1 MAPFGQLLFD
11 FLMQAIGKVPSMP
24 GLMDGFPPAPQSRV
38 TLANWQ
44 DPPFNRWAFRHVR
57 EIIPTQPI
65 PAGPAGA
72 APLAASGRDLGD
84 PPVVR
89 LNGRTAAVS
98 DVIADTTSPWPISN
112 CFLRM
117 EGIQSRTTQ
126 PASAG
131 SRISVPGAV
140 IWPPRFAPGFAPAL
154 WCRSP
159 VNRRDWRSHGRPR

>member
-1 MAPFGQLLFD
+1 MAPFGLLLFD
-11 FLMQAIGKVPSMP
+11 FLMQAIGRVPSMP

-98 DVIADTTSPWPISN
+98 DVIADTWTDALIV
-112 CFLRM
+112 LHDGQLVTERY
-117 EGIQSRTTQ
+117 E
-126 PASAG
+126 AG
-131 SRISVPGAV
+131 MTAGTRHLLMSVSKSIVGCVAGV
-140 IWPPRFAPGFAPAL
+140 LA
-154 WCRSP
+154 
-159 VNRRDWRSHGRPR
+159 GRGL

>member
-72 APLAASGRDLGD
+72 APLAASRRAAGGA
-84 PPVVR
+84 PV
-89 LNGRTAAVS
+89 
-98 DVIADTTSPWPISN
+98 
-112 CFLRM
+112 
-117 EGIQSRTTQ
+117 
-126 PASAG
+126 
-131 SRISVPGAV
+131 
-140 IWPPRFAPGFAPAL
+140 
-154 WCRSP
+154 
-159 VNRRDWRSHGRPR
+159 GRPRPRLGRPAGRAAERPDGRGVGRDRRYLDRRADRP